1 MEKSASSTVAELFTT
16 FVRERRYIK
25 GVSSR
30 TEGWYLQSWKAFSYA
45 VEAHSTVA
53 ALAKGVFAPTV
64 QSMIQ
69 RGVSPIT
76 INTYARAINAFLR
89 WLHEE
94 GKCSTL
100 VVIPRL
106 KEPTVAIQT
115 FRTGEIQRLFT
126 YRPKTPI
133 ERRVQMLAL
142 LVADTGMRLNEA
154 LSIKT
159 TDLDFDNLLFTI
171 REGKGGKQRIVPFS
185 IAMRKVLYKHVS
197 SCGRVRLVFSTRD
210 GLPLLQNNVRRD
222 FSKLCKRIGIGGNVK
237 GGFHVLR
244 HGFATEYLRRG
255 GDVMRLGR
263 VLGHS
268 TLEVTRRYIHLQ
280 TEDLS
285 SVHERLSVVGNL

>member
-1 MEKSASSTVAELFTT
+1 MENSSSATLADLFTT

-30 TEGWYLQSWKAFSYA
+30 TEDWYLQSWKAFGS
-45 VEAHSTVA
+45 VLREHPTVA
-53 ALAKGVFAPTV
+53 TLAKGVFAPTV

-106 KEPTVAIQT
+106 KEPTLAIQT
-115 FRTGEIQRLFT
+115 FRNEEIQRLFSH
-126 YRPKTPI
+126 RPKTPA
-133 ERRVQMLAL
+133 ERRVQILAL

-154 LSIKT
+154 LNIKT
-159 TDLDFDNLLFTI
+159 TDVDFDNLLVTI

-185 IAMRKVLYKHVS
+185 IAMRKVLYKHTNSCRRVS
-197 SCGRVRLVFSTRD
+197 LVFSTRD

-222 FSKLCKRIGIGGNVK
+222 FSRLCKRIGIGGTVK

-255 GDVMRLGR
+255 GDVIRLGR

-285 SVHERLSVVGNL
+285 AVHERLSVVGNQ

>member
-1 MEKSASSTVAELFTT
+1 MENSSSSTVADLFTT

-30 TEGWYLQSWKAFSYA
+30 TEEWYLQSWRAFSGA
-45 VEAHSTVA
+45 LEAHPTVA
-53 ALAKGVFAPTV
+53 EINKSVFAPTI

-106 KEPTVAIQT
+106 KEPPLAIQT
-115 FRTGEIQRLFT
+115 FRPEEIHRLFS
-126 YRPKTPI
+126 YRAKTPTY
-133 ERRVQMLAL
+133 RRVQMLAL

-159 TDLDFDNLLFTI
+159 TDVDFDNLLITI

-185 IAMRKVLYKHVS
+185 IAMRKVLYKQVS
-197 SCGRVRLVFSTRD
+197 SSARVSLVFATRD

-222 FSKLCKRIGIGGNVK
+222 FSNLCKRIGIGGNVK
-237 GGFHVLR
+237 GGFHVL
-244 HGFATEYLRRG
+244 
-255 GDVMRLGR
+255 
-263 VLGHS
+263 
-268 TLEVTRRYIHLQ
+268 
-280 TEDLS
+280 
-285 SVHERLSVVGNL
+285 